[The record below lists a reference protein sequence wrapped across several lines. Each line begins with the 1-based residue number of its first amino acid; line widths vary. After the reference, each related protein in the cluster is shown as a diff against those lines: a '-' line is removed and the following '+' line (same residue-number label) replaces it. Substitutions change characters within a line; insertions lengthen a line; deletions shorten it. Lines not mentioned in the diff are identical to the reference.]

1 MNNCGASEEEESCR
15 KATLGKNEAILTLMN
30 LLLYFSYISQ
40 ALLSLLLSVTHPLL
54 SLFQNLSSFA
64 FLQQTIVTELFCPGK
79 LTACSVHFKFDH
91 HFPNENQSI
100 PFIQGLKRF
109 PLEYGVGV
117 RGLHHS
123 AAFAHVWHHFGPAEV
138 TPTTAGGSFK
148 GLKREQL

>member
-1 MNNCGASEEEESCR
+1 MNNCGASEEEGKAVGKPPWGKMGNTHSHEPPSC
-15 KATLGKNEAILTLMN
+15 
-30 LLLYFSYISQ
+30 LYFSYISQ
-40 ALLSLLLSVTHPLL
+40 ALLSLLLKRHSSSPLC
-54 SLFQNLSSFA
+54 LFQNLSSFA
-64 FLQQTIVTELFCPGK
+64 FLQPDHRYRVILSGK

-91 HFPNENQSI
+91 HFPNENRI

-138 TPTTAGGSFK
+138 TPTTAGGK
-148 GLKREQL
+148 L